1 MSRVMRRRWVSDDSG
16 PSCKDNRRCECEA
29 YVPDPLVERAF
40 SIEGEVAAG
49 IDDAEAAIAYLSV
62 EATGLVDTE
71 LPARI
76 PHRAGS
82 VVSSRT

>member
-1 MSRVMRRRWVSDDSG
+1 MQG
-16 PSCKDNRRCECEA
+16 QPGCQYEA
-29 YVPDPLVERAF
+29 DIQDPLVERAF
-40 SIEGEVAAG
+40 SIEGEVTAG
-49 IDDAEAAIAYLSV
+49 IADAEAAIAYLSV